1 MAQAIRSFSQ
11 APYVALGTS
20 FSINKPAGTV
30 DGDLLF
36 IAIAVQDTTVVNTLA
51 GWTPSYS
58 GGGANGSI
66 QTFYKVASG
75 EPASYTWTSAST
87 RACAV
92 MVCISGASGIIDA
105 SSSKSNTNINNLLG
119 TDITTTAP
127 NEVLIWVAERPNVA
141 SGGQIQVPTNTVLQG
156 SLQNAGGTTITTQM
170 ALSAAIFPSQGITNS
185 TWSAGQLGGGTT
197 ANSTVIL
204 HTFKDAGAGG
214 VPLMFCEA

>member
-36 IAIAVQDTTVVNTLA
+36 IAICTEGNVSFNTLA
-51 GWTPSYS
+51 GWTASHS
-58 GGGANGSI
+58 NSASNGVI

-92 MVCISGASGIIDA
+92 MICISGASGIIDA
-105 SSSKSNTNINNLLG
+105 SSSKQNVNINNLFG

-127 NEVLIWVAERPNVA
+127 NEVLVWVAERPNVA
-141 SGGQIQVPTNTVLQG
+141 SGGNINVPVNTTLQG
-156 SLQNAGGTTITTQM
+156 SLQNAGGTSITTQM
-170 ALSAAIFPSQGITNS
+170 ALAAAIFPPQGVTNS

-204 HTFKDAGAGG
+204 HTFKDAQLGG
-214 VPLMFCEA
+214 NPLMFCEA